1 MAGLGQEASVL
12 RGERDSKRHFKSSAH
27 REGKSRVRGRLSDL
41 CSQGEGGRNPPLCRK
56 GVELSYADTKGH
68 GEVYGVT

>member
-27 REGKSRVRGRLSDL
+27 REGKREREAASAICVHKGKGEEILLYAERGWSSHMLTPKVM
-41 CSQGEGGRNPPLCRK
+41 GKFMG
-56 GVELSYADTKGH
+56 
-68 GEVYGVT
+68 